1 MQFQRVKF
9 MFTWLC
15 FWAHG
20 ETEHRGNWHVQNRAR
35 VHLTVDRKQRERK
48 IFWGSGITFKVRPQ

>member
-1 MQFQRVKF
+1 MVRPNIVA
-9 MFTWLC
+9 TGTC
-15 FWAHG
+15 R
-20 ETEHRGNWHVQNRAR
+20 TEV